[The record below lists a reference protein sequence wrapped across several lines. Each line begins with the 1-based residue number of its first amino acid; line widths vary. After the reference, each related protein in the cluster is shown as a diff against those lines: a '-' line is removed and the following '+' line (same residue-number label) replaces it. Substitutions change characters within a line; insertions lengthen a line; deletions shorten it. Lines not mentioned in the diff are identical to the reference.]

1 MWLVN
6 CLKSLVSEHHA
17 TVNMLNSLKNCITGI
32 PSYCFITLIK
42 IELENVR
49 LSLSEMLGVFVN
61 RLSANDKCFLRIR
74 NNLSQPIHASRN

>member
-1 MWLVN
+1 MWLVK
-6 CLKSLVSEHHA
+6 CLKSLVSEHLV

-49 LSLSEMLGVFVN
+49 LSLSEMLGAFVN
-61 RLSANDKCFLRIR
+61 RLSGNDKCFLCITK
-74 NNLSQPIHASRN
+74 N